1 MAYSEQSRRPNVVT
15 LKTVLDRSKESK
27 SVSPYK
33 EKEVEAIK
41 VQPEPVSPIEDVLAS
56 EPPLAPN
63 PIEMADGGPKTKAQ
77 PEKSMNPNLG
87 IKTPKYDF
95 TTGVY
100 KPYAS
105 DKPFY
110 TSEAMDAITNLAIDI
125 TADQKYSGKYRPSK
139 SKEDYKKDLLIGY
152 KNGDYVLSPNGGLV
166 TKPAGVFQSGADS
179 FMEFFDNKSNAINYF
194 TKGED
199 EQSSIL
205 EKEFVK
211 SLLAVPKGET
221 STVGT
226 VAGGIAGGI
235 TAMTAATAASS
246 LALGS
251 TVYSGGATTPA
262 VLAAVSATLNGGYM
276 AFGTGYETEKETYI
290 RARNNGMSQKQAIAV
305 AKRGRDTNL
314 TTSFAENAALT
325 LAGNSINA
333 SLTAAQKAA
342 GNSLS
347 KYLTKTALYN
357 VPEALGSSGFGSL
370 MEYAR
375 AKQMESSTG
384 DKDINP
390 SERAMEAFK
399 YGMLLNGSIKTLST
413 TVGAAKIAAGNA
425 LKARALN
432 MAATADK
439 NFIKGR
445 LAEMKQSGEITQDI
459 HDEILKQ
466 VDDFAK
472 LKKENPQITEDKAPT
487 VIGLMLKKKKLQTTF
502 NKMDAK
508 NPLKASTLADIDD
521 INTRIKKA
529 LSSDDE
535 LAGENDPITGAKLTS
550 EDDKIQE
557 YTELISRRKEQYA
570 IFEKANKDNPEFAF
584 ADGFEAFSKKIDEE
598 PNYLSDL
605 YNKAKE
611 MKVKGLSEDIDGTI
625 NSLKNKDYNNATTN
639 TEGQVQEG
647 NADIRVGEYKGAE
660 GEQAQATNEA
670 DNSNRP
676 IGSQTQ
682 EVKIPKS
689 FDTPE
694 GKRVLGEMEGQVEK
708 VVKREL
714 KNFDTTKK
722 ATRARTETAILE
734 YLKGTKLYEDADDVA
749 REALYRDAMK
759 HFFNKRFKPAPT
771 ADAILGQVNFDKSI
785 KEPFSTNEKYAFK
798 RLFKTAE
805 KTMKWAKQT
814 EQDITKGVSNLVS
827 RGVLSG
833 ASAKAILSKFS
844 KLDLSNQQSINNF
857 VDYTSNVFNKSN
869 YINDLQEANALRTK
883 INGLSKS
890 KTMEITLSKAA
901 KEFGKIKPEQVDDI
915 QGYIAKAKE
924 LFDGVKRP
932 RRIEKGTR
940 VEFQQPFQLDDVYDF
955 VSKHKEGMQE
965 KMKANMLEDFSDLV
979 DDGVISKDMSF
990 DEMNTIVSAI
1000 EKQDPTAPVQT
1011 PQDKIN
1017 SIRAFLDRRFS
1028 NLSGITK
1035 SLLDKGI
1042 DGFGNKVEL
1051 DIPEEDRT
1059 LLNSIMKAGIK
1070 NMKINDAYRVIEGLG
1085 NFVTNGEH
1093 SGLQKPLYSYYG
1105 DMQAEFNRQNPIK
1118 AITKQGKSAT
1128 AYANAF
1134 GSLPLYMSKMFGV
1147 KDVEFG
1153 KMSGINDFKNSTS
1166 QALTRL
1172 SSFEDGFKKIFNKFK
1187 PNGLVLNSQDNIH
1200 EMGLYSHM
1208 VRNAGGTVD
1217 DIADEFRVRKSL
1229 LDDSINKMI
1238 SSDDKDIS
1246 KLGSSY
1252 KKTFDKLLKDANS
1265 IEEVKA
1271 KMDKTNVDAVHY
1283 WIDKWNDLYPEMQSH
1298 AKNFYNKDLGRQNN
1312 FTPDVFK
1319 SMIAEAK
1326 KIDEDMFEEGFIPST
1341 ADMIFKKESGRFMPS
1356 NIQEKA
1362 PENKYISLDFLSDTK
1377 NTMKS
1382 TLIDLNTSKYVAQ
1395 MDAFIKSK
1403 GLANSFDNQLNAA
1416 NMEKRFKKYVNSVRG
1431 KSSYNS
1437 DIVDGTSFTKTASTL
1452 AAISASATLASV
1464 RGAAQQ
1470 LSPLSK
1476 SFMQTGRLGIKE
1488 VLFDENINRLMN
1500 TSGRDIANSSIEGQL
1515 NFNISDR
1522 FMKSSTADANTVSG
1536 FFKDAAAFY
1545 GQKFIG
1551 NADALARRAAFWAHY
1566 TKYLEDNGTDVS
1578 KVNWSKVE
1586 KLDDFAADYAQAQ
1599 VDKTQNVIQ
1608 TELKGSLMS
1617 SKDPNVGF
1625 VKNLVM
1631 PLSDFM
1637 MNQKLSF
1644 FNNVGKATRW
1654 SSSVEDRIDGAK
1666 NAFGTVLETTV
1677 FNSIRGSIG
1686 SLYQIGSDALNDY
1699 TPSEIE
1705 KERRAQKRTEAS
1717 TRNTVTDLVSP
1728 IPMANFLT
1736 EWGVG
1741 KVIDLYYENFTDVP
1755 EQLRPNLGKSSLKT
1769 PGQELGLIGISASG
1783 VVKGIDM
1790 FENAY
1795 SGEVEKEIQGQEKK
1809 YKIIEGDKAR
1819 AAVYGSTMVLQ
1830 SLGLFPADLK
1840 QVANEGFNNIKKK
1853 ALTESEMKSY
1863 NKLLNEAAPL
1873 VRDKFKNV
1881 DGKTIFDE
1889 IPYILTKNDPLAKA
1903 EYLIELKNK
1912 YGQESIDGFNF
1923 IMDKYNTNREV
1934 KNQINII
1941 NKKDMF
1947 AMMAM
1952 EFKDQDGMDIAKAIS
1967 YQDQDVV
1974 VYNLFKKREDMKAN
1988 PTTFYKWVKSALGGG
2003 AISQDLLAKYAV
2015 YAQEKM
2021 PDFSYDKEMLID
2033 MSREV
2038 EGIRKPLR

>member
-1 MAYSEQSRRPNVVT
+1 MAYSEQSKRPSAVT
-15 LKTVLDRSKESK
+15 LKTVLDRSKESQ
-27 SVSPYK
+27 SFSPYK
-33 EKEVEAIK
+33 EKLAEPIK
-41 VQPEPVSPIEDVLAS
+41 VQAEAPDVTEQLPISDNFS
-56 EPPLAPN
+56 
-63 PIEMADGGPKTKAQ
+63 ADMVDATTIGGDGPKPKTI
-77 PEKSMNPNLG
+77 PERSMNPKFG
-87 IKTPKYDF
+87 AKTPSYDF
-95 TTGVY
+95 STGVY
-100 KPYAS
+100 KPYAT

-110 TSEAMDAITNLAIDI
+110 TEEAMNAITNLAIDI

-139 SKEDYKKDLLIGY
+139 SKEDYKKDLLIGF

-166 TKPAGVFQSGADS
+166 TKPAGFFQSGADS
-179 FMEFFDNKSNAINYF
+179 FMEFFDNKSNAIKYF
-194 TKGED
+194 TKGEE

-211 SLLAVPKGET
+211 SLLAVPKGES
-221 STVGT
+221 STGGAIV
-226 VAGGIAGGI
+226 GGIGAGLV
-235 TAMTAATAASS
+235 TMTGATAA
-246 LALGS
+246 AGVTLGS

-262 VLAAVSATLNGGYM
+262 VLAGVSAALNGGYM
-276 AFGTGYETEKETYI
+276 AFGTGYESEKEAYI
-290 RARNNGMSQKQAIAV
+290 RARNNGMNTKQAMAA
-305 AKRGRDTNL
+305 AKRGRATHL
-314 TTSFAENAALT
+314 TTSFAENAVLQ
-325 LAGNSINA
+325 LAGTNINTA
-333 SLTAAQKAA
+333 LTAAQKAA

-357 VPEALGSSGFGSL
+357 VPDALASSGFGSL
-370 MEYAR
+370 MEYTR
-375 AKQMESSTG
+375 AKEIESATG
-384 DKDINP
+384 DKDVDP
-390 SERAMEAFK
+390 KGRALEAFK

-413 TVGAAKIAAGNA
+413 TVGATKIATGNA

-432 MAATADK
+432 MAATADRDFVK
-439 NFIKGR
+439 NR
-445 LAEMKQSGEITQDI
+445 LVEMKQSGEITQEV
-459 HDEILKQ
+459 HDQILAQ
-466 VDDFAK
+466 VDEFTK
-472 LKKENPQITEDKAPT
+472 LKKDNPQITEDKAPT
-487 VIGLMLKKKKLQTTF
+487 VIGLMLKKKKLQTSF

-508 NPLKASTLADIDD
+508 DPLKASTLADIDD

-535 LAGENDPITGAKLTS
+535 LAGENDPLTGSKLIS
-550 EDDKIQE
+550 EEDKIQE
-557 YTELISRRKEQYA
+557 YTDLMSRRKEQYA
-570 IFEKANKDNPEFAF
+570 VFAQANKDNPEFAF
-584 ADGFEAFSKKIDEE
+584 NDGFEAFSKKIDEE

-611 MKVKGLSEDIDGTI
+611 MKVKGLPDDSEATI
-625 NSLKNKDYNNATTN
+625 ISLKNKDYKNATTN

-647 NADIRVGEYKGAE
+647 DADIRVGQYKGAE

-676 IGSQTQ
+676 IGSETQ

-714 KNFDTTKK
+714 KNFDTTKE
-722 ATRARTETAILE
+722 ATKARTETAILE
-734 YLKGTKLYEDADDVA
+734 YLRGTKLYEDADDVA

-759 HFFNKRFKPAPT
+759 HFFNKRFKPAPNVN
-771 ADAILGQVNFDKSI
+771 DILGVK
-785 KEPFSTNEKYAFK
+785 TLNEKFTTDDKFALK
-798 RLFKTAE
+798 RLFKTSG
-805 KTMKWAKQT
+805 KTIQWVNKTQNEIKAT
-814 EQDITKGVSNLVS
+814 FNDLAS
-827 RGVLSG
+827 RGVLSTN
-833 ASAKAILSKFS
+833 AAKSLVNKFS
-844 KLDLSNQQSINNF
+844 NINLSSTESINNF
-857 VDYTSNVFNKSN
+857 IDYASNMFNKAN
-869 YINDLQEANALRTK
+869 YDNDIAQANALRSK
-883 INGLSKS
+883 INELTKSKS
-890 KTMEITLSKAA
+890 MEITLRKAA
-901 KEFGKIKPEQVDDI
+901 KEFGKINPEDVDDLA
-915 QGYIAKAKE
+915 GYLAKAQE
-924 LFDGVKRP
+924 VFDGVKRP
-932 RRIEKGTR
+932 RKVQKGTAI
-940 VEFQQPFQLDDVYDF
+940 EFQQPFELNDVFDYAAT
-955 VSKHKEGMQE
+955 HKENMQN

-990 DEMNTIVSAI
+990 DEMNTIVTAI
-1000 EKQDPTAPVQT
+1000 EQQDPATPIQT
-1011 PQDKIN
+1011 PQDKLN
-1017 SIRAFLDRRFS
+1017 NIRSFLDRRFS
-1028 NLSGITK
+1028 NLSGIAN
-1035 SLLDKGI
+1035 SILNKGV

-1051 DIPEEDRT
+1051 DIPEEDRA

-1093 SGLQKPLYSYYG
+1093 SGLQKPLYNYYG

-1118 AITKQGKSAT
+1118 AITKHGKTSMDVMINPFT
-1128 AYANAF
+1128 
-1134 GSLPLYMSKMFGV
+1134 SLPLYMSKMFGV

-1153 KMSGINDFKNSTS
+1153 KMSGLNDFKNSTS
-1166 QALTRL
+1166 QALKTL
-1172 SSFEDGFKKIFNKFK
+1172 SSFEEGFKKIYENLK
-1187 PNGLVLNSQDNIH
+1187 PNGLRFNSQDNIH

-1208 VRNAGGTVD
+1208 VRNAGGTID

-1229 LDDSINKMI
+1229 LDDSIKKMI

-1265 IEEVKA
+1265 IEEVKS
-1271 KMDKTNVDAVHY
+1271 KMDKTNIDAVHY
-1283 WIDKWNDLYPEMQSH
+1283 WIDKWSDMYPEMQSH

-1326 KIDEDMFEEGFIPST
+1326 KVDEDMFEEGFIPSI

-1362 PENKYISLDFLSDTK
+1362 PEGKYISLDFLSDTK

-1395 MDAFIKSK
+1395 MDSFIKSK
-1403 GLANSFDNQLNAA
+1403 GIANSFDSQMNAL

-1431 KSSYNS
+1431 KSSYSS
-1437 DIVDGTSFTKTASTL
+1437 DIVDGNSFTKTASTL

-1476 SFMQTGRLGIKE
+1476 SFMQTGKLGIKE
-1488 VLFDENINRLMN
+1488 VLFDDNVNRLIN
-1500 TSGRDIANSSIEGQL
+1500 NSGRDIANSSIEGQL

-1522 FMKSSTADANTVSG
+1522 FMKSSKADANVVSG

-1551 NADALARRAAFWAHY
+1551 NADALARRAAFWSHY
-1566 TKYLEDNGTDVS
+1566 TKYLDDNGVNTS
-1578 KVNWSKVE
+1578 KIDWSKVE

-1608 TELKGSLMS
+1608 TELKGSAMS

-1625 VKNLVM
+1625 IKNLVM

-1654 SSSVEDRIDGAK
+1654 SSSIEDRIDGAK

-1686 SLYQIGSDALNDY
+1686 SLYQMGADALNDY
-1699 TPSEIE
+1699 EPSEIE
-1705 KERRAQKRTEAS
+1705 KERRAKKRQETS
-1717 TRNTVTDLVSP
+1717 IRNTVTDLVSP
-1728 IPMANFLT
+1728 IPMLNSLT
-1736 EWGVG
+1736 ELGTG
-1741 KVIDLYYENFTDVP
+1741 KIVDLYYENFTDIP
-1755 EQLRPNLGKSSLKT
+1755 EQLRPNLGKTIDKL

-1783 VVKGIDM
+1783 IAKSVDM
-1790 FENAY
+1790 FESAY
-1795 SGEVEKEIQGQEKK
+1795 SGDIEKEIQGQEKK

-1819 AAVYGSTMVLQ
+1819 AAVYGTTMYLQ
-1830 SLGLFPADLK
+1830 SMGLFPADFK

-1853 ALTESEMKSY
+1853 ALTE
-1863 NKLLNEAAPL
+1863 NEKKDYDKVMQELAPL
-1873 VRDKFKNV
+1873 AKNKFKNV

-1912 YGQESIDGFNF
+1912 YGQESLDGFNF
-1923 IMDKYNTNREV
+1923 IMNKYNTNRDV
-1934 KNQINII
+1934 KSQINLV

-1947 AMMAM
+1947 AMIAM
-1952 EFKDQDGMDIAKAIS
+1952 EMDDQDAIDIAKAIS
-1967 YQDQDVV
+1967 YQDSDVV
-1974 VYNLFKKREDMKAN
+1974 VYNLFKKREDMKDN
-1988 PTTFYKWVKSALGGG
+1988 PTTFYKWIKSALGGG

-2015 YAQEKM
+2015 YAEEKM
-2021 PDFSYDKEMLID
+2021 PDFSYDKQMLID